1 MLLVAYRSGRQT
13 RTMCLNQAP
22 SSPFA
27 DDELREQ
34 FRGGTVKRL
43 PGTPQRCAPA
53 TTSSTK
59 LAMHNLGR
67 RFVVIDT
74 DCAATTT

>member
-13 RTMCLNQAP
+13 RTTCLNAGSVISLRRRRVAGAVPRRHCQT
-22 SSPFA
+22 SPWDA
-27 DDELREQ
+27 AALR
-34 FRGGTVKRL
+34 
-43 PGTPQRCAPA
+43 PA

-59 LAMHNLGR
+59 LAIHNLGR